1 VSVGVDI
8 VEVRRLQEALV
19 ARGNRFAQKIY
30 TDREIEQCE
39 RRRNRFQSYAARFA
53 AKEAVAK
60 LIGTGFAGFTPRDIE
75 IVTQDSGKPI
85 VLLHGKAKE
94 RARAAGIDQIEVSMS
109 HVAAYAIAVAA
120 AKREEQR

>member
-1 VSVGVDI
+1 MSVGVDI